1 MGLSIHYKGSL
12 KNATDLNSLI
22 EEVKDVAMAEKWD
35 YFVFEDQFENNA
47 FSEIIDKENLFG
59 IMVTPKDSEPFCF
72 SFLSNGKMCGLL
84 NFNVMKIDNKINE
97 NLLYSVSTKTQ
108 YAGYK
113 AHKELI
119 ILLDYISKKYL
130 FAFEC
135 NDESEYWETR
145 NEELL
150 IENFKRNANLIDN
163 FKSSIEMI
171 PINKDE
177 KMDDYLIRLA
187 QITNDKNAIKNEMN
201 DDEEMPKL
209 NIEQENEFKRIKL
222 SLEHDAIFP
231 EGMNSNLPPEI
242 ESMFLDNIMNFEN
255 SYKKGKQITVFEK
268 IGKPKF
274 ISANEL
280 DENQITNELK
290 KLITLLEEH
299 NILFN
304 VICNY
309 EDEDR
314 LLYTFLT
321 EELFKIEIDEIDMPG
336 MMCHFTYE
344 DFHPND
350 EFEIENSC
358 IEFIEMFLDKEDNLY
373 LDFHSKD
380 ALNYIELNNFRN
392 VFKKFKIKDYK
403 YLSATIEN
411 ENAKASFSIDFWGKI
426 KGSDTKIYFTGEGD
440 MTFKYEF
447 GFWYVQTVNLPKME

>member
-304 VICNY
+304 VI
-309 EDEDR
+309 D
-314 LLYTFLT
+314 
-321 EELFKIEIDEIDMPG
+321 
-336 MMCHFTYE
+336 
-344 DFHPND
+344 
-350 EFEIENSC
+350 
-358 IEFIEMFLDKEDNLY
+358 
-373 LDFHSKD
+373 
-380 ALNYIELNNFRN
+380 
-392 VFKKFKIKDYK
+392 
-403 YLSATIEN
+403 LSI
-411 ENAKASFSIDFWGKI
+411 
-426 KGSDTKIYFTGEGD
+426 
-440 MTFKYEF
+440 
-447 GFWYVQTVNLPKME
+447 